1 MIHVNIGIT
10 MEPALPDTQPPP
22 KRRYGGVLPEERQRL
37 RRAKLIEGA
46 IEVFG
51 TKGFHEATVREVCV
65 AAHLTERYF
74 YESFKT
80 LPQLFLATYAELREQ
95 LMRLTLTALSQA
107 EPTPFGMLEPAIRVF
122 LEFIRDDPR
131 RGRIMLVDSLGVN
144 DEVAALSGATARD
157 YSTMMRQ
164 HLHLLVPKERAS
176 GINLDLLAEG
186 MIGLNVLL
194 ASRWMQD
201 GFAEPIDRV
210 VQTNLLP
217 YQGLQALLK
226 PEVTPAEPP
235 ARSRSRGPSAR

>member
-10 MEPALPDTQPPP
+10 MESALPDTPPSP

-51 TKGFHEATVREVCV
+51 TKGFHAATVREVCV

-80 LPQLFLATYAELREQ
+80 LPQLFMATYGELRDQ
-95 LMRLTLTALSQA
+95 LMAQTLAALKGA
-107 EPTPFGMLEPAIRVF
+107 EPTPLGMLEPAIRVF

-157 YSTMMRQ
+157 YSNMMRQ
-164 HLHLLVPKERAS
+164 HLHLLVPEARADEV
-176 GINLDLLAEG
+176 NLDLLADG

-194 ASRWMQD
+194 AARWMQD
-201 GFAEPIDRV
+201 GFAESLDKV
-210 VQTNLLP
+210 VRTNLLP
-217 YQGLQALLK
+217 YQGLLRLMA
-226 PEVTPAEPP
+226 
-235 ARSRSRGPSAR
+235 

>member
-1 MIHVNIGIT
+1 MIHVNIAIT
-10 MEPALPDTQPPP
+10 MQSATPDNPPAP

-51 TKGFHEATVREVCV
+51 TKGFHAATVREVCV

-95 LMRLTLTALSQA
+95 LMALTLQALSRA
-107 EPTPFGMLEPAIRVF
+107 ESTPLGLLEPAIRVF
-122 LEFIRDDPR
+122 LVFIRDDPR

-157 YSTMMRQ
+157 YSAMMRQ
-164 HLHLLVPKERAS
+164 HLHLLVPPNRAS
-176 GINLDLLAEG
+176 EVNLDLLADG

-201 GFAEPIDRV
+201 GFAESLDKV

-217 YQGLQALLK
+217 YRGLLGMVQQ
-226 PEVTPAEPP
+226 E
-235 ARSRSRGPSAR
+235 SSDNG

>member
-10 MEPALPDTQPPP
+10 MEAALPDTPPSP
-22 KRRYGGVLPEERQRL
+22 RRRYGGVLPEERQRL

-51 TKGFHEATVREVCV
+51 TKGFHAATVREVCV

-80 LPQLFLATYAELREQ
+80 LPQLFLATYADLREQ
-95 LMRLTLTALSQA
+95 LMALTLAALKKA
-107 EPTPFGMLEPAIRVF
+107 DPTPLGMLEPGIRVF

-157 YSTMMRQ
+157 YSAMMRQ
-164 HLHLLVPKERAS
+164 HLHLLVPKARM
-176 GINLDLLAEG
+176 GDINLDLLADG

-201 GFAEPIDRV
+201 GFVEHIDKV
-210 VQTNLLP
+210 VSTNLMP
-217 YQGLQALLK
+217 YQGLLSLMGEAGREQ
-226 PEVTPAEPP
+226 PG
-235 ARSRSRGPSAR
+235 SPSAKPTSR

>member
-1 MIHVNIGIT
+1 MIHVNIGIS
-10 MEPALPDTQPPP
+10 MEAPTPNSPLSPR
-22 KRRYGGVLPEERQRL
+22 RRYGGVLPEERQRL

-46 IEVFG
+46 FEVFG
-51 TKGFHEATVREVCV
+51 TKGFHAATVREVCV

-80 LPQLFLATYAELREQ
+80 LPQLFMATYGELRDQ
-95 LMRLTLTALSQA
+95 LMAQTLAVLKEA
-107 EPTPFGMLEPAIRVF
+107 KPTPQGMLEPAIRVF

-157 YSTMMRQ
+157 YSNMMRQ
-164 HLHLLVPKERAS
+164 HLHLLVPKARADEV
-176 GINLDLLAEG
+176 NLDLLADG

-194 ASRWMQD
+194 AARWMQD
-201 GFAEPIDRV
+201 GFEESLDKV

-217 YQGLQALLK
+217 YQGLLRLMA
-226 PEVTPAEPP
+226 
-235 ARSRSRGPSAR
+235 